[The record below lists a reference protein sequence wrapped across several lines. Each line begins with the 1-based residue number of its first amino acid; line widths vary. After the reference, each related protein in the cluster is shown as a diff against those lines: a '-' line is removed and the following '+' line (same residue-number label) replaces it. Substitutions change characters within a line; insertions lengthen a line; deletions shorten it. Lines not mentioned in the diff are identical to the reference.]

1 MHSAMKGRRVRLR
14 ADRMLRVLTL
24 AVALLALPALVSAQ
38 FGHPLKGQW
47 SGEAGSGGDTTRLL
61 LDLNWDGKAVTG
73 KINPGSDTEA
83 DIKKV
88 TIDYSK
94 VTSWDVQMEAEGKDA
109 SGKAVPI
116 RIDGTLENL
125 GAYYR
130 VFHGTWTHGGQKT
143 PFTVTRN

>member
-1 MHSAMKGRRVRLR
+1 MRSGTLR
-14 ADRMLRVLTL
+14 IVTL
-24 AVALLALPALVSAQ
+24 AVSLIALPALAAAQ

-47 SGEAGSGGDTTRLL
+47 SGEAGSGGNTTRLL
-61 LDLNWDGKAVTG
+61 LDLGWDGKQITG
-73 KINPGSDTEA
+73 AINPGSENA
-83 DIKKV
+83 AEVKKV

-94 VTSWDVQMEAEGKDA
+94 VTAWAVQMEAEGKDA
-109 SGKAVPI
+109 SGKPVQI

-130 VFHGTWTHGGQKT
+130 VFHGTWTQGGQKM

>member
-1 MHSAMKGRRVRLR
+1 MLSEMKGHGARRQ
-14 ADRMLRVLTL
+14 ADRTVRVLAL
-24 AVALLALPALVSAQ
+24 AVALLALPVLGAAQ

-47 SGEAGSGGDTTRLL
+47 SGEAGAGGNTTRLL

-94 VTSWDVQMEAEGKDA
+94 VTSWAVQMEAEGKDA
-109 SGKAVPI
+109 SGKPVPI